1 MLRRASPS
9 FLQDVCY
16 TERRGL
22 VPRRYLVPVLLQ
34 IPEVT
39 PMAEWAVL
47 ILVFAVVA
55 GAWWLQQRF
64 FETWQVAAIWCGAGL
79 VIVVGLIIYMN
90 SKISTTAAP
99 WVDQY
104 QIDEP

>member
-1 MLRRASPS
+1 
-9 FLQDVCY
+9 
-16 TERRGL
+16 
-22 VPRRYLVPVLLQ
+22 
-34 IPEVT
+34 
-39 PMAEWAVL
+39 MAEWALL

-55 GAWWLQQRF
+55 GAWWLNQRY

-79 VIVVGLIIYMN
+79 ILVVGLIIYVN
-90 SKISTTAAP
+90 AKISTTAAP